1 MISGMS
7 IETGFNWIN
16 IVPLLLGG
24 DYTVCRFDLVE
35 LTIKYTPAQYLKVHI
50 VCGLSCDIFIE
61 KENH

>member
-24 DYTVCRFDLVE
+24 DYRFDLVE
-35 LTIKYTPAQYLKVHI
+35 LTIKYTHAQYLK